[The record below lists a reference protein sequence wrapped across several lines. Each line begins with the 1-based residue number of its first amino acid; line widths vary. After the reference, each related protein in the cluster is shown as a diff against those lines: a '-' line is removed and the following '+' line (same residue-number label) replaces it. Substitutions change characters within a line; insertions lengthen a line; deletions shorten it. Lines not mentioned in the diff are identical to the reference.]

1 MQEVYKVTL
10 YQGTITQL
18 RPKLRESLSALSFQ
32 EQDEAISLLTPL
44 LDTTTKPTKQSDVRI
59 VDKSATSDTYY
70 AIHNSDIEILKE
82 SVAIA
87 SGITLVGIPFGVL
100 AGLVALLFQYR
111 RKRFILNG
119 KQGIILK
126 TLKKAP
132 KSPNAG
138 WSVKV
143 LATNLPINPWLE
155 ESETESILIGLK
167 SVIRQDGKQDS
178 LVAEQD
184 GLWRVIDV

>member
-1 MQEVYKVTL
+1 MEEVYR
-10 YQGTITQL
+10 GTITEL
-18 RPKLRESLSALSFQ
+18 RPKLRESLSGLSFP

-44 LDTTTKPTKQSDVRI
+44 LDISSKPIKEGDVRI
-59 VDKSATSDTYY
+59 VDKSVTQPNTYY

-87 SGITLVGIPFGVL
+87 SGITLVGIPFGVIGAL
-100 AGLVALLFQYR
+100 AVLLFQYR
-111 RKRFILNG
+111 RKRFKLNE
-119 KQGIILK
+119 KQSIVLK

-132 KSPNAG
+132 NPPNPG

-155 ESETESILIGLK
+155 ESEIESILTGLK
-167 SVIRQDGKQDS
+167 SVIREDGKEDS
-178 LVAEQD
+178 LVAEKD
-184 GLWRVIDV
+184 GLWRAIDV